1 MISYVILLK
10 AGKSQESRLAANKT
24 HCLSLE
30 GFHWFAI
37 QEQCETVRGMAS
49 ERESRGATDMGKK
62 PVRC

>member
-1 MISYVILLK
+1 MISYIILLK

-37 QEQCETVRGMAS
+37 QEQRETA
-49 ERESRGATDMGKK
+49 
-62 PVRC
+62 